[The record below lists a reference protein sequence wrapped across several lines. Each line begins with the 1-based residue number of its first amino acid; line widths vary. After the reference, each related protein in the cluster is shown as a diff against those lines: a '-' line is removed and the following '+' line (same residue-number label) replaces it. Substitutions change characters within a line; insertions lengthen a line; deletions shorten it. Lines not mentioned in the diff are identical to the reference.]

1 MRLISDRVKDLDV
14 VSCQFAMHYMFEKEV
29 SELYGLKYR
38 VCYVVSSRMCLI
50 SSKWEDTSS
59 QLSLIVFSV
68 SSPSKLVISSQWR
81 ICVESRE

>member
-1 MRLISDRVKDLDV
+1 M

-59 QLSLIVFSV
+59 QLSLIVIQCVV
-68 SSPSKLVISSQWR
+68 SFEACHI
-81 ICVESRE
+81 ITMENMCGE